1 MSMNKK
7 IMSMAVAASLAVSGL
22 AGLAYAGN
30 SSDEMQEIQLLN
42 QAKVSLADAIRAA
55 ETMVGG
61 KAVEA
66 SLDDESKTIQFEIEV
81 LKGHQIHQV
90 MVDGKTGSVVKVS
103 MDDEEDEGKDD
114 EKDDDV
120 ETGEENDD

>member
-30 SSDEMQEIQLLN
+30 GSDEMQEIQLFN

-55 ETMVGG
+55 ETKVGG
-61 KAVEA
+61 KAMDA
-66 SLDDESKTIQFEIEV
+66 SLDDESKTIQFEIEIQ
-81 LKGHQIHQV
+81 KGGQIHQV

-103 MDDEEDEGKDD
+103 MDDEEDDG
-114 EKDDDV
+114 V